1 MAWRAVVRVGDTTT
15 HGGYV
20 TETLSGNIEIFG
32 KAVTGIGCIGYCPK
46 CEKEFQIIQGSHRFY
61 FMGREVTLE
70 GMYTSCG
77 AQLIASQNMV
87 VVDDSEGSKV
97 EQASFQPNVNK
108 TKQKEIVE
116 LYWSYGKEH
125 IKLADVSRFYT
136 DLNLHIVTKG
146 YQVGES
152 VEANI
157 EYDTEDGVQE
167 FLVSGIVGKDG
178 IAVFEYVFGNVENIL
193 IYKET

>member
-61 FMGREVTLE
+61 FMGREVALE

-167 FLVSGIVGKDG
+167 FSVAGIVGNNN
-178 IAVFEYVFGNVENIL
+178 IAIIENIFSDRK
-193 IYKET
+193 IFIK